1 MPSSNAVHRR
11 TADPALALVL
21 GLNTAAVAV
30 LCATADQW
38 ALGAAAALFGVG
50 ATAAARLASLD
61 RWQAVALP
69 TLALVGLVLGLLAL
83 TPHHGPVL
91 LDAML
96 VMSVLPT
103 LQRPW
108 PVAVAG
114 VVFTGAV
121 TVLATIGG
129 LGLPGAWPVGAAAAA
144 LLAAQT
150 ALLARAAHRN
160 REGARERF
168 DIDFLLRA
176 MGQDG
181 PIRLGLEAVRAD
193 SALGMRLQQVQGR
206 IADSMRRVSRAAR
219 GVRAASEELNGS
231 GTTLRERTESTA
243 AGLRD
248 AAMTLEQI
256 TVIVQ
261 ASAEAATE
269 ARAMADKATV
279 EARDGG
285 ALFAQVTQRMQEID
299 NASRRITDVI
309 GVIEGIAF
317 QTNLLALNAAVEAA
331 RAGEQGRG
339 FAVVAAEVRQLAQRA
354 RTSAAEIKQLIGTA
368 TDTVRNGTRL
378 VDAAGGTLARIVESV
393 ERVGQVFGHLS
404 ADTQEHAGSIEAVTR
419 AVASLDEVTRQNVAV
434 AETSQ
439 RIAAQLLDQGQQLE
453 AVLASFKLGA
463 AGATPDG
470 PPPAAAAGALAP
482 AASAGRPV
490 AAEPGAGGPA
500 RPAAAASPA
509 ADEVTF
515 F

>member
-30 LCATADQW
+30 LCAAADQW
-38 ALGAAAALFGVG
+38 ALGAAAALLGLG
-50 ATAAARLASLD
+50 ATAAARLVSLD
-61 RWQAVALP
+61 RRQAVALP

-121 TVLATIGG
+121 TVLATTGG

-160 REGARERF
+160 REGGRERF

-176 MGQDG
+176 MGQEG

-206 IADSMRRVSRAAR
+206 IADSMRRVSRAAH

-285 ALFAQVTQRMQEID
+285 ALFAQVT
-299 NASRRITDVI
+299 
-309 GVIEGIAF
+309 
-317 QTNLLALNAAVEAA
+317 
-331 RAGEQGRG
+331 
-339 FAVVAAEVRQLAQRA
+339 
-354 RTSAAEIKQLIGTA
+354 
-368 TDTVRNGTRL
+368 
-378 VDAAGGTLARIVESV
+378 
-393 ERVGQVFGHLS
+393 
-404 ADTQEHAGSIEAVTR
+404 
-419 AVASLDEVTRQNVAV
+419 
-434 AETSQ
+434 
-439 RIAAQLLDQGQQLE
+439 
-453 AVLASFKLGA
+453 
-463 AGATPDG
+463 
-470 PPPAAAAGALAP
+470 
-482 AASAGRPV
+482 
-490 AAEPGAGGPA
+490 
-500 RPAAAASPA
+500 
-509 ADEVTF
+509 
-515 F
+515 